1 MHIAVAGLHMECSTY
16 NPVLARAPD
25 FRVLRGPSM
34 LKDAY
39 FDFLTHFPARFTTI
53 LHARAI
59 AGGPVERGTYETWK
73 SEILERLQA
82 ALPLD
87 GVYLAMHGAM
97 FVEGMFDAEGD
108 FISAVRAVVGPHVL
122 IAASY
127 DLHGNVS
134 QRIIDNL
141 DIFSTYRTAPHIDVP
156 DTMRRAVTMLVRALS
171 RGERPMLAWAPVPVL
186 LPGERTSTQDEPAR
200 SFYAQLHAVEEPT
213 GIWDASFQV
222 GYVWADEPRAT
233 ACAVITGT
241 DRAAMERAAIHLA
254 EDYWNRRDD
263 FVFGTTTGSIA
274 ECVDWA
280 VNSATAPVVLAE
292 SGDNPTGGGVGD
304 RVEVLTEL
312 LRQEAKGV
320 VFAGI
325 VDEIAT
331 ETAYEAGVGGRVHL
345 RIGASLDT
353 SSAPVEADADVAFLL
368 DAPDPQLR
376 EAVVRIGGVELVL
389 TARRRPFHN
398 LADFSRLGLDPRTAR
413 IVVVKSGYLSPELAP
428 IANPSLM
435 ALSPG
440 VVDQSV
446 ERLQRQHKSVPQ
458 YPFDKDVCFKPTVKW
473 SARAG
478 AERQMARAGKSTLMR
493 SL

>member
-1 MHIAVAGLHMECSTY
+1 MRIAVAGLHTECSTY
-16 NPVLARAPD
+16 NPVLAREAD
-25 FRVLRGPSM
+25 FRVLAGPSM

-39 FDFLTHFPARFTTI
+39 FDFLTHFPAEFITI

-59 AGGPVERGTYETWK
+59 AGGPVEHGIYERWK
-73 SEILERLQA
+73 GEILEGLKQ

-97 FVEGMFDAEGD
+97 FVEGLFDAEGD
-108 FISAVRAVVGPHVL
+108 FIAAVRAVVGPDVL

-134 QRIIDNL
+134 QRIVDSL

-156 DTMRRAVTMLVRALS
+156 DTMRRAVTMLVRALRS
-171 RGERPMLAWAPVPVL
+171 GQRPAIVWAPVPVL

-200 SFYAQLHAVEEPT
+200 SFYTQLQEAEDPS

-222 GYVWADEPRAT
+222 GYVWADEPRST

-241 DRAAMERAAIHLA
+241 DRAAMEKAASALA
-254 EDYWNRRDD
+254 QNYWDIRSE
-263 FVFGTTTGSIA
+263 FVFGTKTGSIE

-280 VNSATAPVVLAE
+280 VASASGPVVLAE

-304 RVEVLTEL
+304 RAEVLAAL
-312 LRQEAKGV
+312 IARNAQGV

-325 VDEIAT
+325 ADRAAT
-331 ETAYEAGVGGRVHL
+331 EAAYAAGVGSKVQL
-345 RIGASLDT
+345 KIGGSLDA
-353 SSAPVEADADVAFLL
+353 SSVPVTAEADVVFLL
-368 DAPDPQLR
+368 ETGEERLR
-376 EAVVRIGGVELVL
+376 EAVVRIGGIDLVL
-389 TARRRPFHN
+389 TVRRRPFHN
-398 LADFSRLGLDPRTAR
+398 IPDFTRLGLDPRTAR
-413 IVVVKSGYLSPELAP
+413 IVAVKSGYLSPDLGP

-440 VVDQSV
+440 VVDQFV
-446 ERLQRQHKSVPQ
+446 ERLVRKYKSVPQ
-458 YPFDKDVCFKPTVKW
+458 YPFDREFAYAPAPIW
-473 SARAG
+473 SARA
-478 AERQMARAGKSTLMR
+478 
-493 SL
+493 

>member
-1 MHIAVAGLHMECSTY
+1 MRIAVAGLHTECSTY
-16 NPVLARAPD
+16 NPVLAREAD
-25 FRVLRGPSM
+25 FRVLRGPAM
-34 LKDAY
+34 LRDAY
-39 FDFLTHFPARFTTI
+39 FDFLTHFPAEFITI

-59 AGGPVERGTYETWK
+59 AGGPVERGIYETWK
-73 SEILERLQA
+73 AEILNGIKA

-108 FISAVRAVVGPHVL
+108 FIGAVRDVVGPDVL

-134 QRIIDNL
+134 QAIVDSL

-156 DTMRRAVTMLVRALS
+156 DTMRRAVTMLVRALRS
-171 RGERPMLAWAPVPVL
+171 GQRPVVAWAPVPVL

-200 SFYAQLHAVEEPT
+200 SFYTQLQAVEDPT

-241 DRAAMERAAIHLA
+241 DRAAMTEAARHLA
-254 EDYWNRRDD
+254 QDYWNIRDQ
-263 FVFGTTTGSIA
+263 FVFGTKTGSI
-274 ECVDWA
+274 EDCVNWA
-280 VNSATAPVVLAE
+280 MTAGTSPAVLAE

-304 RVEVLTEL
+304 RAEVLAEL
-312 LRQEAKGV
+312 IARDAQGV

-325 VDEIAT
+325 ADRPAT
-331 ETAYEAGVGGRVHL
+331 DAAYAAGVGKTVTL
-345 RIGASLDT
+345 SIGATLDL
-353 SSAPVEADADVAFLL
+353 SSRPVFAEAEVVFLL
-368 DAPDPQLR
+368 ETDEARLR
-376 EAVVRIGGVELVL
+376 EAVVRIGGIDLVL

-398 LADFSRLGLDPRTAR
+398 IPDFTRLGLDPRTAR
-413 IVVVKSGYLSPELAP
+413 IVVVKSGYLSPDLGP

-440 VVDQSV
+440 VVDQFV
-446 ERLQRQHKSVPQ
+446 ERLERKHKSVPQ
-458 YPFDKDVCFKPTVKW
+458 YPFDKDFAWSPEVKW
-473 SARAG
+473 SKLAG
-478 AERQMARAGKSTLMR
+478 
-493 SL
+493 

>member
-1 MHIAVAGLHMECSTY
+1 MRIAVAGLHTECSTY
-16 NPVLARAPD
+16 NPVLAREAD

-39 FDFLTHFPARFTTI
+39 FDFLTHFPAEFITI

-59 AGGPVERGTYETWK
+59 AGGPVERGIYERWK
-73 SEILERLQA
+73 GEILDGLKK

-97 FVEGMFDAEGD
+97 FVEGLFDAEGD
-108 FISAVRAVVGPHVL
+108 FIAAVRAVVGPDVL

-127 DLHGNVS
+127 DLHGNIS
-134 QRIIDNL
+134 QRIVDNL

-156 DTMRRAVTMLVRALS
+156 DTMRRAVTMLVRALRS
-171 RGERPMLAWAPVPVL
+171 GQRPALVWAPVPVL

-200 SFYAQLHAVEEPT
+200 SFYAQLQETEDPT

-241 DRAAMERAAIHLA
+241 DRAAMEKAAAALA
-254 EDYWNRRDD
+254 QNYWDIRGA
-263 FVFGTTTGSIA
+263 FVFGTKTGSIE

-280 VNSATAPVVLAE
+280 VASAGGPVVLAE

-304 RVEVLTEL
+304 RAEVLAAL
-312 LRQEAKGV
+312 IARDAQGV

-325 VDEIAT
+325 ADEAAT
-331 ETAYEAGVGGRVHL
+331 EAAYAAGVGAKVAL
-345 RIGASLDT
+345 RIGGSLDP
-353 SSAPVEADADVAFLL
+353 SSVPVTAEADVVFLL
-368 DAPDPQLR
+368 ETEEERLR
-376 EAVVRIGGVELVL
+376 EAVVRIGGIDLVL
-389 TARRRPFHN
+389 TVRRRPFHN
-398 LADFSRLGLDPRTAR
+398 IPDFTRLGLDPRTAR
-413 IVVVKSGYLSPELAP
+413 IVVVKSGYLSPDLGP

-440 VVDQSV
+440 VVDQFV
-446 ERLQRQHKSVPQ
+446 ERLVREHKSVAQ
-458 YPFDKDVCFKPTVKW
+458 YPFDRDVAYVPAPVW

-478 AERQMARAGKSTLMR
+478 
-493 SL
+493 

>member
-1 MHIAVAGLHMECSTY
+1 MRIAVAGLHTECSTY
-16 NPVLARAPD
+16 NPVLAREAD

-39 FDFLTHFPARFTTI
+39 FDFLTHFPAEFITV

-59 AGGPVERGTYETWK
+59 AGGPVERGIYERWK
-73 SEILERLQA
+73 VEILA
-82 ALPLD
+82 GIKTALPLD

-97 FVEGMFDAEGD
+97 FVEGLFDAEGD
-108 FISAVRAVVGPHVL
+108 FISAVREVVGPDML

-134 QRIIDNL
+134 QKIIDGL

-156 DTMRRAVTMLVRALS
+156 DTMRRAVTMLVRALKT
-171 RGERPMLAWAPVPVL
+171 GQRPVVAWAPVPVL

-200 SFYAQLHAVEEPT
+200 TFYTQLQAVEDPT

-241 DRAAMERAAIHLA
+241 DRLAMTAAARHLA
-254 EDYWNRRDD
+254 QDYWDIREG
-263 FVFGTTTGSIA
+263 FVFGTKTGSIE
-274 ECVDWA
+274 ECVNWA
-280 VNSATAPVVLAE
+280 MTSHTHPVVLAE

-304 RVEVLTEL
+304 RAEVLAEL
-312 LRQEAKGV
+312 IARDAQGV

-325 VDEIAT
+325 ADKAAT
-331 ETAYEAGVGGRVHL
+331 DAAYAAGVGATIEIS
-345 RIGASLDT
+345 IGACLDT
-353 SSAPVEADADVAFLL
+353 SSKPVYTEAVVAFLL
-368 DAPDPQLR
+368 ETNDPRLR
-376 EAVVRIGGVELVL
+376 EAVVRIGGIELVL

-398 LADFSRLGLDPRTAR
+398 IPDFTRLGVDPRLAK
-413 IVVVKSGYLSPELAP
+413 IVVVKSGYLSPDLGP

-440 VVDQSV
+440 VVDQFV
-446 ERLQRQHKSVPQ
+446 ERLERKHKSIPQ
-458 YPFDKDVCFKPTVKW
+458 YPFDKDFAW
-473 SARAG
+473 SPEVRWSKRAG
-478 AERQMARAGKSTLMR
+478 
-493 SL
+493 

>member
-1 MHIAVAGLHMECSTY
+1 MRIAVAGLHTECSTY
-16 NPVLARAPD
+16 NPVLAREAD
-25 FRVLRGPSM
+25 FRVLRGPAM

-39 FDFLTHFPARFTTI
+39 FDFLTHFPAEFITV

-59 AGGPVERGTYETWK
+59 AGGPVERGIYDRWK
-73 SEILERLQA
+73 AEILDGIKA

-97 FVEGMFDAEGD
+97 FVEGLLDAEGD
-108 FISAVRAVVGPHVL
+108 FISAVRAVVGADVL

-134 QRIIDNL
+134 QQIVDAL

-156 DTMRRAVTMLVRALS
+156 DTMRRAVTMLVRALRS
-171 RGERPMLAWAPVPVL
+171 GQRPVVAWAPVPVL

-200 SFYAQLHAVEEPT
+200 SFYTQLQAVEDPT

-233 ACAVITGT
+233 ACAVVTGT
-241 DRAAMERAAIHLA
+241 DRAAMTEAARYLA
-254 EDYWNRRDD
+254 QDYWDIREQ
-263 FVFGTTTGSIA
+263 FVFGTKVGSIA

-280 VNSATAPVVLAE
+280 MAAETGPAALAE

-304 RVEVLTEL
+304 RAEVLAEL
-312 LRQEAKGV
+312 IARGAQGV

-325 VDEIAT
+325 ADKPAT
-331 ETAYEAGVGGRVHL
+331 DAAYAAGVGGMVDL
-345 RIGASLDT
+345 SIGATLDT
-353 SSAPVEADADVAFLL
+353 SSKPVEAQAEVLFLL
-368 DAPDPQLR
+368 ETEEARLR
-376 EAVVRIGGVELVL
+376 EAVVRIGGIDLVL

-398 LADFSRLGLDPRTAR
+398 IPDFTRLGLDPRSAK
-413 IVVVKSGYLSPELAP
+413 IVVVKSGYLSPDLGP

-440 VVDQSV
+440 VVDQFV
-446 ERLQRQHKSVPQ
+446 ERLQRRHKSAPQ
-458 YPFDKDVCFKPTVKW
+458 YPFDKDFAFVPQVKW
-473 SARAG
+473 SARA
-478 AERQMARAGKSTLMR
+478 
-493 SL
+493 

>member
-1 MHIAVAGLHMECSTY
+1 MRIAVAGLHTECSTY
-16 NPVLARAPD
+16 NPVLAREAD
-25 FRVLRGPSM
+25 FRVLRGPAM
-34 LKDAY
+34 LDDAY
-39 FDFLTHFPARFTTI
+39 FDFLTHFPAEFITI

-59 AGGPVERGTYETWK
+59 AGGPVERGIYETWK
-73 SEILERLQA
+73 AEILDGLRA

-108 FISAVRAVVGPHVL
+108 FIAAVREVVGPDVL

-134 QRIIDNL
+134 QKIVDAL

-156 DTMRRAVTMLVRALS
+156 DTMRRAVTMLVRALRS
-171 RGERPMLAWAPVPVL
+171 GQRPVVAWAPVPVL

-200 SFYAQLHAVEEPT
+200 SFYTQLQAVEDPT

-241 DRAAMERAAIHLA
+241 DRAAMEAAARHLA
-254 EDYWNRRDD
+254 QDYWDVREQ
-263 FVFGTTTGSIA
+263 FVFGTKVGSIE

-280 VNSATAPVVLAE
+280 MTAGTGPAVLAE

-304 RVEVLTEL
+304 RAEVLAEL
-312 LRQEAKGV
+312 IARDAQGV

-325 VDEIAT
+325 ADKAAT
-331 ETAYEAGVGGRVHL
+331 DAAYAAGVGATVML
-345 RIGASLDT
+345 SIGATLDT
-353 SSAPVEADADVAFLL
+353 SSRPVHAEAEVVFLL
-368 DAPDPQLR
+368 ETEEARLR
-376 EAVVRIGGVELVL
+376 EAVVRIGGITLVL

-398 LADFSRLGLDPRTAR
+398 IPDFTRLGLDPRSAA
-413 IVVVKSGYLSPELAP
+413 IVVVKSGYLSPDLGP
-428 IANPSLM
+428 LANPSLM

-440 VVDQSV
+440 VVDQFV
-446 ERLQRQHKSVPQ
+446 ERLERKHKSVPQ
-458 YPFDKDVCFKPTVKW
+458 YPFDRSFAFTPQVLW
-473 SARAG
+473 SKRA
-478 AERQMARAGKSTLMR
+478 
-493 SL
+493 

>member
-1 MHIAVAGLHMECSTY
+1 MRIAVAGLHTECSTY
-16 NPVLARAPD
+16 NPVLAREAD

-39 FDFLTHFPARFTTI
+39 FDFLTHFPAEFITI

-59 AGGPVERGTYETWK
+59 AGGPVERGIYDRWK
-73 SEILERLQA
+73 AEILDGIRA
-82 ALPLD
+82 SLPLD

-97 FVEGMFDAEGD
+97 FVEGLFDAEGD
-108 FISAVRAVVGPHVL
+108 FISAVREVVGPDVL

-134 QRIIDNL
+134 QAIVDAL

-156 DTMRRAVTMLVRALS
+156 DTMRRAVTMLVRALRS
-171 RGERPMLAWAPVPVL
+171 GQRPVVAWAPVPVL

-200 SFYAQLHAVEEPT
+200 SFYTQLQAVEDPT

-233 ACAVITGT
+233 ACAVVTGT
-241 DRAAMERAAIHLA
+241 DRAAMTEAARHLA
-254 EDYWNRRDD
+254 QDYWNIREQ
-263 FVFGTTTGSIA
+263 FVFGTKTGSIE

-280 VNSATAPVVLAE
+280 MTAGTGPAVLAE

-304 RVEVLTEL
+304 RAEVLAEL
-312 LRQEAKGV
+312 IARGARGV

-325 VDEIAT
+325 ADKPATDAAYAAGRGAMVD
-331 ETAYEAGVGGRVHL
+331 L
-345 RIGASLDT
+345 SIGATLDT
-353 SSAPVEADADVAFLL
+353 SSRPVQARAEVVFLL
-368 DAPDPQLR
+368 ETDEPRLR
-376 EAVVRIGGVELVL
+376 EAVVRIGGIDLVL

-398 LADFSRLGLDPRTAR
+398 IPDFTRLGLDPRTAD
-413 IVVVKSGYLSPELAP
+413 IVVVKSGYLSPDLGP

-440 VVDQSV
+440 VVDQFV
-446 ERLQRQHKSVPQ
+446 ERLERKHSSVPQ
-458 YPFDKDVCFKPTVKW
+458 YPFDKSFAFSPQVLW
-473 SARAG
+473 SKRA
-478 AERQMARAGKSTLMR
+478 
-493 SL
+493 